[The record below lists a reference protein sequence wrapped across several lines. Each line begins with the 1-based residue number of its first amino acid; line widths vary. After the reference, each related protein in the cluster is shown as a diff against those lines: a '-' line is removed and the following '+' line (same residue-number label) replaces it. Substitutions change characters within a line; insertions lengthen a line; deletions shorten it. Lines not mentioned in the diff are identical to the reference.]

1 MRCPGCGTPIA
12 EVRNVPVEYVTNSKG
27 YFPGEE
33 HTSTRCHAADPVRKA
48 ARKYLDA
55 RDALLRAYENGLDL
69 AVDDT
74 RFRHAALYEKAKLAA
89 LRAALEG

>member
-33 HTSTRCHAADPVRKA
+33 HTSTRCHASDPVRKA
-48 ARKYLDA
+48 AREYLEWVDSKPPPIGEEHRKDA
-55 RDALLRAYENGLDL
+55 VAWFLRQYQI
-69 AVDDT
+69 
-74 RFRHAALYEKAKLAA
+74 LAA